1 MMARVRAT
9 LRNALGWLKDLLHE
23 SYCPCGGAI
32 SEWEP
37 DSDTVPVRLSEGAHL
52 INGEP
57 CGGCSFC
64 KAGIN
69 ARP

>member
-1 MMARVRAT
+1 MGRVGGI
-9 LRNALGWLKDLLHE
+9 LRNLWGKLTDRAHDA
-23 SYCPCGGAI
+23 YCPCGGAI
-32 SEWEP
+32 SEWVP

-52 INGEP
+52 VNGQP

-69 ARP
+69 ARR